1 MTKARDTADINSG
14 TNTAA
19 GEDALENNTGINNT
33 AVGYQSLYANT
44 TGSDNVAIGINALG
58 ASDTGS
64 RNVAVGRAALGSHNP
79 SGAQVGYN
87 VAIGY
92 DALTTSTTATSN
104 TAVGGLALRVATTG
118 NNNTAVGYGSMVA
131 TTTGDTN
138 SAFGSQALSN
148 NTTANN
154 NTAVGYRA
162 SHDNTTGTRNVSMG
176 KDAMYQTTTG
186 SDQVGIGY
194 EALTRNTTGAN
205 NVAIGKETLSRN
217 TTGNHNVAVGYEAGY
232 SNTTGTNNT
241 VIGRDAGYSNQTADG
256 NVFMGEYAGRNTTNS
271 NNTFLGTSSGWQVT
285 SGQKN
290 TIIGRYNGNQGGLD
304 IRTLSNRIVLSDG
317 DGNPRHYV
325 NASGDQAFSTVDMT
339 TSNGSVGRV
348 YAYEAPSNNLCNIY
362 HLNSASHQVIF
373 EARRNGRTNERMS
386 QINIGENGSSQGEVT
401 IFSSTANANLS
412 GGVVVANGATSWS
425 SASDTRL
432 KTITGTYDNALQDIA
447 NIEPI
452 KFTWKADST
461 NQPNVGVS
469 AQSVQAVV
477 PEAVDARKNLLT
489 PDDETEY
496 LSVKY
501 TELIP
506 LMIASIQELSA
517 KNDALEARIATL
529 EG

>member
-19 GEDALENNTGINNT
+19 GEDALENNTASNNT
-33 AVGYQSLYANT
+33 AVGYQAGYSFTTGGYSTVMGYQAAQNATAGGTVAIGHSSAKNNTGAGITAVGSNALVTNTSGTSSTGIGANALNDNT
-44 TGSDNVAIGINALG
+44 TGSSNVALG
-58 ASDTGS
+58 
-64 RNVAVGRAALGSHNP
+64 R
-79 SGAQVGYN
+79 
-87 VAIGY
+87 
-92 DALTTSTTATSN
+92 DAL
-104 TAVGGLALRVATTG
+104 
-118 NNNTAVGYGSMVA
+118 
-131 TTTGDTN
+131 
-138 SAFGSQALSN
+138 
-148 NTTANN
+148 
-154 NTAVGYRA
+154 
-162 SHDNTTGTRNVSMG
+162 
-176 KDAMYQTTTG
+176 
-186 SDQVGIGY
+186 
-194 EALTRNTTGAN
+194 
-205 NVAIGKETLSRN
+205 
-217 TTGNHNVAVGYEAGY
+217 Y
-232 SNTTGTNNT
+232 SNTTASNNT
-241 VIGRDAGYSNQTADG
+241 SLGYRAGYNLTNAGGQT
-256 NVFMGEYAGRNTTNS
+256 GRNTFVGMEAGYNS
-271 NNTFLGTSSGWQVT
+271 NGDINTFVGQGSGSLIT
-285 SGQKN
+285 SGRSN
-290 TIIGRYNGNQGGLD
+290 TILGRYTGNQGGLD
-304 IRTLSNRIVLSDG
+304 IRTSSNNIVLSDG

-339 TSNGSVGRV
+339 TSNGSVGRT

-517 KNDALEARIATL
+517 KNDALEARLATL

>member
-1 MTKARDTADINSG
+1 MTKSRDTADILEDVKVDGNVTAVGQETLKDNTGTHNTGVGYRAMFNSSMSG
-14 TNTAA
+14 ASNVALGNYNLYSNTSGANNTAL
-19 GEDALENNTGINNT
+19 GYQSLFLNTTASNNT
-33 AVGYQSLYANT
+33 AVGYQ
-44 TGSDNVAIGINALG
+44 
-58 ASDTGS
+58 
-64 RNVAVGRAALGSHNP
+64 
-79 SGAQVGYN
+79 
-87 VAIGY
+87 
-92 DALTTSTTATSN
+92 
-104 TAVGGLALRVATTG
+104 
-118 NNNTAVGYGSMVA
+118 
-131 TTTGDTN
+131 
-138 SAFGSQALSN
+138 
-148 NTTANN
+148 
-154 NTAVGYRA
+154 
-162 SHDNTTGTRNVSMG
+162 
-176 KDAMYQTTTG
+176 AM
-186 SDQVGIGY
+186 
-194 EALTRNTTGAN
+194 
-205 NVAIGKETLSRN
+205 
-217 TTGNHNVAVGYEAGY
+217 Y
-232 SNTTGTNNT
+232 SNTTGTVNAAFGRETLASNT
-241 VIGRDAGYSNQTADG
+241 TGQSNTAFGTNALYANTTAKHNTAVGYQAGY
-256 NVFMGEYAGRNTTNS
+256 
-271 NNTFLGTSSGWQVT
+271 NNITGQHNAFLGKEAGYNSTSDFNTYLGNNAGSLMT
-285 SGQKN
+285 SGSQN
-290 TIIGRYNGNQGGLD
+290 TILGRYDGNQGGLD

-317 DGNPRHYV
+317 AGNPRHYV

>member
-1 MTKARDTADINSG
+1 MSQLRADAIVDADGTGAPEFTNGLSSQGTIKLDGNYPVGTRNVALGDTALDSLTSG
-14 TNTAA
+14 NYNTAIGDIA
-19 GEDALENNTGINNT
+19 LTANTSGSINVAVGGAALTANTTGSENTALGYAALERNTTASYNTAVGRTSMPFNTTGANNTSVGFGSLYSNTTASNNT
-33 AVGYQSLYANT
+33 AVGYQAGYA
-44 TGSDNVAIGINALG
+44 
-58 ASDTGS
+58 
-64 RNVAVGRAALGSHNP
+64 
-79 SGAQVGYN
+79 
-87 VAIGY
+87 
-92 DALTTSTTATSN
+92 
-104 TAVGGLALRVATTG
+104 
-118 NNNTAVGYGSMVA
+118 
-131 TTTGDTN
+131 
-138 SAFGSQALSN
+138 
-148 NTTANN
+148 
-154 NTAVGYRA
+154 
-162 SHDNTTGTRNVSMG
+162 NTTGTRNTAVG
-176 KDAMYQTTTG
+176 KASFKLNTTG
-186 SDQVGIGY
+186 SNNTAVGID
-194 EALTRNTTGAN
+194 ALGNNSTGSSNTAVGDSSLNNITTG
-205 NVAIGKETLSRN
+205 ISN
-217 TTGNHNVAVGYEAGY
+217 TAVGTGALVLNITANSSTALGWYAGGGAVCNNGANTFIGETAGYNATSGHNTFIGREAGY
-232 SNTTGTNNT
+232 
-241 VIGRDAGYSNQTADG
+241 Y
-256 NVFMGEYAGRNTTNS
+256 
-271 NNTFLGTSSGWQVT
+271 VT
-285 SGQKN
+285 SGEKN
-290 TIIGRYNGNQGGLD
+290 TILGKYSGNQGGLD

-362 HLNSASHQVIF
+362 HLNTASHQVLF
-373 EARRNGRTNERMS
+373 EARRNGRTHERMS

-517 KNDALEARIATL
+517 KNDALEARITAL
-529 EG
+529 EA